1 MSLKT
6 YAFGIVT
13 QALTFGKEFCKFLF
27 FRKMAE
33 QGAELLIITPFL
45 LPTLFPPASDGSYL
59 LKILCSA
66 IAEQDRS

>member
-33 QGAELLIITPFL
+33 QGADYSMLPQFICPIKIKLVLQTYTLLIV
-45 LPTLFPPASDGSYL
+45 
-59 LKILCSA
+59 
-66 IAEQDRS
+66 